1 MMNNI
6 IKNNMKITALSLL
19 MLLLVCS
26 CRHPKELVYKDVQHF
41 KLQNAG
47 LKQSGIS
54 LDIRM
59 YNPNNYGIKLKN
71 ADVDVFVNGTLLG
84 KMCVNDQCSVP
95 GLDTFLLP
103 VTLNV
108 DMKNVLPNALQMFLK
123 SDVDIKLSGTIRAG
137 RRGIYMKVPVNYEG
151 KQDIRSSLKW

>member
-1 MMNNI
+1 
-6 IKNNMKITALSLL
+6 MKIGNGILSVFLILL
-19 MLLLVCS
+19 AS
-26 CRHPKELVYKDVQHF
+26 ACRHPKELVYKDIQHF

-47 LKQSGIS
+47 LQQSGVS

-59 YNPNNYGIKLKN
+59 YNPNNYDMKLKD
-71 ADVDVFVNGTLLG
+71 ADVDVFINGNLLG
-84 KMCVNDQCSVP
+84 KMCVNNQCSVP

-108 DMKNVLPNALQMFLK
+108 DMKNAIPNAWQLLVK
-123 SDVDIKLSGTIRAG
+123 SDVDIKLAGTIRAG
-137 RRGIYMKVPVNYEG
+137 RRGIYIKVPVNYEG

>member
-1 MMNNI
+1 
-6 IKNNMKITALSLL
+6 MKIGALSLL
-19 MLLLVCS
+19 PALLLCS
-26 CRHPKELVYKDVQHF
+26 CSHPKALVYKDIQHF

-47 LKQSGIS
+47 LQQSGVS

-59 YNPNNYGIKLKN
+59 YNPNSYSMKLKN

-84 KMCVNDQCSVP
+84 KMFVNNQCSVP
-95 GLDTFLLP
+95 GLDTFLMP

-123 SDVDIKLSGTIRAG
+123 SDVDIKLTGTIRAG
-137 RRGIYMKVPVNYEG
+137 RRGIYVRVPVNYEG
-151 KQDIRSSLKW
+151 KQDIRSSLQR

>member
-1 MMNNI
+1 
-6 IKNNMKITALSLL
+6 MKIGTLSLIL
-19 MLLLVCS
+19 ILLASS
-26 CRHPKELVYKDVQHF
+26 CRHPKELVYKDIQHF

-47 LKQSGIS
+47 VQQSGVS

-59 YNPNNYGIKLKN
+59 YNPNSYSMKLKN
-71 ADVDVFVNGTLLG
+71 ADVDVFINGTLLG
-84 KMCVNDQCSVP
+84 KMCVNNQCSVP

-123 SDVDIKLSGTIRAG
+123 SDVDIKLAGTIRAG
-137 RRGIYMKVPVNYEG
+137 RRGIYLKVPVNYEG

>member
-1 MMNNI
+1 
-6 IKNNMKITALSLL
+6 MKIGALSLL

-26 CRHPKELVYKDVQHF
+26 CSHPKALVYKDIQHF
-41 KLQNAG
+41 KLQSAG
-47 LKQSGIS
+47 LQQSGVS

-59 YNPNNYGIKLKN
+59 FNPNSYGITLKN

-84 KMCVNDQCSVP
+84 KLCVNNQCSVP

-123 SDVDIKLSGTIRAG
+123 SDVDIKLAGTIRAG